1 MAISR
6 RAARGTAVG
15 ASALTAFVALAACS
29 PPDTGGGGGGEGG
42 GDTLVVAETTAP
54 SSLDPQG
61 SGLFADRFAWQLSY
75 ECLMTTT
82 PDGEVEPSLAT
93 GYERSDDGLTYTFDL
108 REGVEFSNGDTLD
121 ADDVVYTF
129 ERLKDGPG
137 QFDKEL
143 FPTWDSVSK
152 VDDMTVEFTLESPDA
167 GFINNMGNPLVWGC
181 AILSESAKDENLDVT
196 MVGTGPW
203 VQGEY
208 EPETRLEL
216 TRHEGY
222 WGEKTTNQS
231 LSVLY
236 MPSMSTQVSNLKAG
250 KVDLIFPDQGS
261 VKGLEDEG
269 FAITEVDTDSTIF
282 LQVNDTMEPF
292 DNPKIREALALAI
305 DRQELADQAYGGAA
319 RPSSYLPPSLK
330 WAPELSDLPGHEQ
343 DLERARELI
352 EGEGYTDGLD
362 FELIYISGY
371 DPGTND
377 LVATLQG
384 QLNEAGFNVEL
395 GPHEAATWNELKNNA
410 KHQLAWN
417 AQSYYA
423 NPYQY
428 VAPVPGR
435 QGPVP
440 DSLQALIDQAHEAES
455 EEAYQE
461 ALSEVAKH
469 EAELVYPTLTLLATN
484 MFVAHDEGMTGVE
497 VPSSQSRTFL
507 AQVEK

>member
-1 MAISR
+1 MVISANTG
-6 RAARGTAVG
+6 RAAAVA
-15 ASALTAFVALAACS
+15 ASAAAALVVLAACS
-29 PPDTGGGGGGEGG
+29 PPDTGEGGEEGGGGS
-42 GDTLVVAETTAP
+42 LVVAETTAP

-75 ECLMTTT
+75 ECLMSTT
-82 PDGEVEPSLAT
+82 PDGEVVPNLASE
-93 GYERSDDGLTYTFDL
+93 YERSGDGLTYTFTL
-108 REGVEFSNGDTLD
+108 REGVEFSNGETLS

-143 FPTWDSVSK
+143 FPTWDSVAK
-152 VDDMTVEFTLESPDA
+152 VDDMTVEFTLSSPDA

-181 AILSESAKDENLDVT
+181 AILSEAAKDENLDVK

-203 VQGEY
+203 VQAEY

-222 WGEKTTNQS
+222 WGEATKMDK

-261 VKGLEDEG
+261 VAGLEEEG
-269 FAITEVDTDSTIF
+269 FAITEVHTDSTIF
-282 LQVNDTMEPF
+282 LQVNDTLEPF
-292 DNPKIREALALAI
+292 DNPKLREALALAI

-319 RPSSYLPPSLK
+319 RPSAYLPPSLA
-330 WAPELSDLPGHEQ
+330 WAPDVADLPGHTQ
-343 DLERARELI
+343 DTDKAREII
-352 EGEGYTDGLD
+352 EGEGYADGVDL
-362 FELIYISGY
+362 ELIYISGY

-377 LVATLQG
+377 LVATLQS
-384 QLNEAGFNVEL
+384 QLNAAGFNVEL

-428 VAPVPGR
+428 IAPVPGR

-440 DSLQALIDQAHEAES
+440 DSLQELIDKAHAAES

-461 ALSEVAKH
+461 ALSEVATH
-469 EAELVYPTLTLLATN
+469 EAELVYPTLTLLATD
-484 MFVAHDEGMTGVE
+484 MFVAHDEGVTGVE

-507 AQVEK
+507 AQVDK